1 MSIYRQT
8 VCFPLGSHA
17 RSENRRTLS
26 HDNEGVV
33 PRGKSWLGYTLRMP
47 QPPVKKYEEIE
58 HTADWAL
65 RVRGEDLPA
74 LFSNAAL
81 GMMELAGVQTGE
93 DAGQK
98 RAIELEAHDKE
109 MLLVD
114 WLHELVV
121 ALELEQM
128 AFREIKLEITDG
140 RHLVGTVRAAPIVSI
155 DKPIKA
161 VTYNELHIQE
171 SPEGLETTI
180 VFDV

>member
-1 MSIYRQT
+1 
-8 VCFPLGSHA
+8 
-17 RSENRRTLS
+17 
-26 HDNEGVV
+26 
-33 PRGKSWLGYTLRMP
+33 MP

-65 RVRGEDLPA
+65 KVRGADLPA

-81 GMMELAGVQTGE
+81 GMMELAGVRTGKE
-93 DAGQK
+93 AGQV
-98 RAIELEAHDKE
+98 RLIELQAIDTET
-109 MLLVD
+109 LLVD

-121 ALELEQM
+121 ALEMEQL
-128 AFREIKLEITDG
+128 AFREIKLEITSG
-140 RHLVGTVRAAPIVSI
+140 WKLMGTVRAIPLASM

-161 VTYNELHIQE
+161 VTFNELHIQE